1 MLIMEI
7 RAQSLTDSLKSEVV
21 LVMLIE
27 THVARAH
34 LMEV

>member
-7 RAQSLTDSLKSEVV
+7 KAQSLTDSLKSEVV

-27 THVARAH
+27 THGARAH